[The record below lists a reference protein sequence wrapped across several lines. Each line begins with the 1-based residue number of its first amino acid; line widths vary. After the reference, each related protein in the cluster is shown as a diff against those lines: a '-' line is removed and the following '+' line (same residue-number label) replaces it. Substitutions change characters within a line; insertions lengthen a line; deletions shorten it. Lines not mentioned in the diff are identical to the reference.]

1 MRLLNRYVIRQLT
14 ISTLYTLLALLS
26 LYAFFDVM
34 GEVSRVGKGHYTTLA
49 MLQYVL
55 LLVPSH
61 AYELMPLAVL
71 VGALVCLSQMVNHSE
86 LVVIKTSG
94 ISLASIIGMLLQF
107 GLIFAVLTVL
117 IGEFVIPSS
126 GPYAEQFRLNARQKT
141 VSSGKSGIW
150 LKQGQDIINV
160 ADMLPDGT
168 LKNIHIYRH
177 DAQFHLTETLHADK
191 ATLNLNAQEG
201 QSSPWHMKNVMQ
213 TKLLAE
219 HTQISHTQQLDWP
232 VSINQQ
238 LLNVL
243 LIEPEQMSINELSTY
258 IEHLKS
264 NHQQTKRYE
273 LAWWRKL
280 AYPLAC
286 LVMALVALA
295 FTPQQGRRGNMG
307 LKLFAGICLGLCF
320 HYAGRL
326 FGFTSQLYGVPVVIA
341 AFLPSILF
349 LLLAIAL
356 IRQQEK
362 R

>member
-14 ISTLYTLLALLS
+14 ISTVYTLLALIS

-34 GEVSRVGKGHYTTLA
+34 GEINHVGDGSYSTLK

-55 LLVPSH
+55 LLVPGH

-94 ISLASIIGMLLQF
+94 ISLANIISMLLQF
-107 GLIFAVLTVL
+107 GLIFAVLAIL
-117 IGEFVIPSS
+117 IGEFVVPNS
-126 GPYAEQFRLNARQKT
+126 GSYAEQFRLNARQNT
-141 VSSGKSGIW
+141 ISSGKSGIW

-168 LKNIHIYRH
+168 LKNINIYRH
-177 DAQFHLTETLHADK
+177 DTQFHLSETIHADV
-191 ATLNLNAQEG
+191 ATLDLGARTQ
-201 QSSPWHMKNVMQ
+201 QAAPWHMRNVMR
-213 TKLLAE
+213 TELLKE
-219 HTQISHTQQLDWP
+219 HTRISHDARLDWP

-243 LIEPEQMSINELSTY
+243 LVEPEQMSITELSTY
-258 IEHLKS
+258 IQHLKD

-295 FTPQQGRRGNMG
+295 FTPQQGRHGNMG
-307 LKLFAGICLGLCF
+307 LKLFAGVCLGLCF
-320 HYAGRL
+320 HFAGRL
-326 FGFTSQLYGVPVVIA
+326 FGFTSQLYGVPVIIA
-341 AFLPSILF
+341 AFLPTILF
-349 LLLAIAL
+349 LLLAVFL